1 MGYGIWTTAIYGW
14 VWVIGCG
21 IWTTATAG
29 ILGWD
34 MGYIQAMDYSYIGMG
49 MGYRLWVMDCMY
61 YWYVN
66 MGYGLQLYRDGWGV
80 SYRYELW
87 SMGICVGYVRLG

>member
-1 MGYGIWTTAIYGW
+1 MDYSYIWMGMGYRLWDMDYSYCWYIGMGYG
-14 VWVIGCG
+14 
-21 IWTTATAG
+21 
-29 ILGWD
+29 
-34 MGYIQAMDYSYIGMG
+34 IQAMDYSYIGMG

-61 YWYVN
+61 YWYVD

>member
-1 MGYGIWTTAIYGW
+1 MGYGLHVLQVYRD
-14 VWVIGCG
+14 G
-21 IWTTATAG
+21 IWAIDYRYCWCIGLGYG
-29 ILGWD
+29 IE
-34 MGYIQAMDYSYIGMG
+34 AMDYRYIGMG

-61 YWYVN
+61 YWYVD

-87 SMGICVGYVRLG
+87 SMGYMCRLC